1 MTALK
6 HIGKRIGTHSCMYDR
21 RAHVT
26 QNKAREGIYI
36 TTGSIR
42 KETLYDEFL
51 LCGSVTLKLF
61 SFDDNRRQVH
71 APKDN
76 IL

>member
-1 MTALK
+1 M
-6 HIGKRIGTHSCMYDR
+6 IGEHMLLRTRLEKG
-21 RAHVT
+21 
-26 QNKAREGIYI
+26 YI

-76 IL
+76 VL